1 MFLGKGGFEMNYPE
15 NELLNERIKKIRN
28 KAEDILNKGLVGEG
42 SSKLEKTLDMHE
54 HLKVLLDEFN
64 FVLAEEDLPKESINK
79 RISVIEKE
87 LEKIEMQL

>member
-15 NELLNERIKKIRN
+15 NELLNKKKKKIRN

-64 FVLAEEDLPKESINK
+64 FVLAEEDLPKECINK

>member
-1 MFLGKGGFEMNYPE
+1 MNYPE
-15 NELLNERIKKIRN
+15 NELLNERIKKIRS

-64 FVLAEEDLPKESINK
+64 FVLAEENLPTECINE
-79 RISVIEKE
+79 RISAMEEE
-87 LEKIEMQL
+87 LKKIEMQL